1 LPTVSLEPTLPATST
16 ASVDAGPTATP
27 MPTPTPMTEAEFEQR
42 YENFV
47 RNLKTLKITEQ
58 QYRSWVEASLIQE
71 KVQEQFTEET
81 PSTADQVTL
90 RYILVD
96 DQELTDEVAA
106 RWQAGEE
113 YEALLEEL
121 QANEEINVYGSEVDW
136 LPLEALEGRFDPQL
150 AAFAFEMTVGE
161 ISQPM
166 VTESGLEYVV
176 FELLGHEERELDGYF
191 RQQLG
196 SDAFQTWLEAE
207 EASVERGAYRD
218 RVPTDP

>member
-1 LPTVSLEPTLPATST
+1 
-16 ASVDAGPTATP
+16 

-42 YENFV
+42 YDNFM

-71 KVQEQFTEET
+71 KLQEAFTEET
-81 PSTADQVTL
+81 LSTADQVTL
-90 RYILVD
+90 RYIQVG
-96 DQELTDEVAA
+96 DQELADEVAA

-113 YEALLEEL
+113 HEALLEEL
-121 QANEEINVYGSEVDW
+121 RANEEVSAYGSEVDW
-136 LPLEALEGRFDPQL
+136 LPLDALEGRFDPQL
-150 AAFAFEMTVGE
+150 AAFVFEMAVGE

-166 VTESGLEYVV
+166 LSESGVEYVV
-176 FELLGHEERELDGYF
+176 FELLGHEERELDDYF

-196 SDAFQTWLEAE
+196 SEAFQTWLEAE
-207 EASVERGAYRD
+207 EALVERGAYRD